1 MVRLQAHRGVSSE
14 YPENTLA
21 AFEAAAEEGY
31 DIVECD
37 LKYTKDGGLV
47 FLHDRTL
54 DRTGRTDA
62 GKRLSAGT
70 GIAGLTLDEAKRVDV
85 GLWMGERF
93 RGERMP
99 TLEEG
104 LAFSARTGMP
114 LKIDNCWESFPEP
127 VREAMFSA
135 FRAWQGR
142 ARVGFTCADPEN
154 LRAVAARFPQCELH
168 YDGGDL
174 SPERLEEVARIAAG
188 HPLTVW
194 VCFGNAMTEWFRGTK
209 ATKEVCAEVKRYGE
223 LGIWI
228 LSDPSELIPAIRD
241 FGAQVI
247 ETTGHIKPQQVAA
260 AERSIDEKR
269 I

>member
-21 AFEAAAEEGY
+21 AFEAAAREGY

-37 LKYTKDGGLV
+37 LKYTKDGGLL

-54 DRTGRTDA
+54 DRTGRTDT
-62 GKRLSAGT
+62 GERLPDGMK
-70 GIAGLTLDEAKRVDV
+70 IADLTLEEARRVDV
-85 GLWMGERF
+85 GLWMGQEF

-104 LAFSARTGMP
+104 LAFSARSGMP
-114 LKIDNCWESFPEP
+114 LKIDNCWEKFPEP
-127 VREAMFSA
+127 IRESLFSA
-135 FRAWQGR
+135 VGAWEGR

-194 VCFGNAMTEWFRGTK
+194 VCYDNAMTKWFQGTK
-209 ATKEVCAEVKRYGE
+209 ATKEVCARVRRYGE
-223 LGIWI
+223 VGVWI
-228 LSDPSELIPAIRD
+228 LSDPSELLPAIRD
-241 FGAQVI
+241 CGAQVI
-247 ETTGHIKPQQVAA
+247 ETTGHLKPEQVAA
-260 AERSIDEKR
+260 AERSIG
-269 I
+269 